1 MKKPSLIWC
10 TLILILFLFPIF
22 ASTAPEGKT
31 AKTSKVMKESSY
43 MVYAANVMEEKPA
56 EITPGK
62 ALLYFTHSHEAYEPV
77 TKAYDGK
84 VAVSHQSEN
93 IMKIG
98 EKLKSQLDIN
108 GVETKVVPVDIQAE
122 MQKKRISYG
131 RSYKEIR
138 PYVQK
143 QVQNEDYDFIID
155 LHRDHLRADRTT
167 VVYKG
172 EKFAK
177 VAFVIGKNNPNYK
190 LNQAKAKLLKDEMEK
205 LVPGIT
211 RDFIVK
217 SGPGVDGKYNQ
228 DLHPSILLVELG
240 GIGNSEDQLN
250 RTVSVIASAAA
261 SVLQNSERVEY

>member
-1 MKKPSLIWC
+1 MRLMLWRRSLRK
-10 TLILILFLFPIF
+10 LR
-22 ASTAPEGKT
+22 
-31 AKTSKVMKESSY
+31 
-43 MVYAANVMEEKPA
+43 
-56 EITPGK
+56 PGK
-62 ALLYFTHSHEAYEPV
+62 ALLYFTHSHEAYKPV

-131 RSYKEIR
+131 RSYKRNPPIR
-138 PYVQK
+138 T
-143 QVQNEDYDFIID
+143 EAGSERGIRFIID

-211 RDFIVK
+211 
-217 SGPGVDGKYNQ
+217 G
-228 DLHPSILLVELG
+228 IL
-240 GIGNSEDQLN
+240 S
-250 RTVSVIASAAA
+250 
-261 SVLQNSERVEY
+261 